1 MLSSGAAGFHF
12 AEPQW
17 VPALLLIP
25 LLWGM
30 YRLFKANTQQGQKL
44 RAFADAHLLPYLL
57 EDHRAAGGGFS
68 ALHSL
73 TLWSIVW
80 ACAVLAM
87 AGPRWDYTDTKVYRP
102 SGELIILLDLSRS
115 MDVADVKP
123 SRLARA
129 RQEIGDVLHY
139 SQGVNIGLVAFA
151 KIPHMIAPLTDDRQ
165 TLMRLL
171 PSIKTELVYT
181 QGSRLV
187 QALDMAGRMLS
198 QDQAKIE
205 RHVLILSDGGYEDPE
220 AQIYRAIRA
229 LTDRGVRIHVIGV
242 GTTQGGPVPNGQ
254 GGFYRGRTGS
264 AIIAPAD
271 FGRLRGIARDGQG
284 VYLEATY
291 QQEDTRAFLAEI
303 GAGQADEQEDGERV
317 IRQWEERFY
326 IFLLPGL
333 LLILTW
339 FRRGAVFPAVLVA
352 LMLVPA
358 PARADSVRDYFLTEE
373 QKGRKA
379 LEEKNFEQAEEIFKD
394 DAYRR
399 GVVQYKAGDY
409 EGAAESFDQADRPE
423 VAEDA
428 RYNLGN
434 ARLMAGRIEDAIKA
448 YEEVLKGN
456 PEHQDAAH
464 NLEIARKMLEEQQQ
478 DQKSDQNQQNQADQ
492 NQQQAD
498 QKPQKGEQSQEQKQE
513 ENSQQAEKQQ
523 EQGEQ
528 QPSEG
533 QDEASKDQGEQQQQA
548 GKDSA
553 NQDPQQA
560 EKQQEQQPSEG
571 QDKASKDQG
580 EEQQQAGKD
589 SADQDSQKAEGE
601 QENEQDKA
609 QSEAK
614 DPSQT
619 KPSDTSEEGYP
630 PQPGEEQ
637 KNAEAAK
644 PKEGEQKKNQGEEQ
658 KQASSGEE
666 AQPPEEQTPSG
677 EGSQDQSEQE
687 QGEKNTASEQEQK
700 GEESSSSP
708 AEPQPQPS
716 QDQSG
721 QPSDKPAD
729 TRPRLADGPVEP
741 QGEGQ
746 PVRTPQ
752 DVDADRWLER
762 IQSDTE
768 TFLKNKFY
776 VESETQGAREG
787 DKPW

>member
-1 MLSSGAAGFHF
+1 MLNSGAAAFHF

-17 VPALLLIP
+17 LPALLLIP

-30 YRLFKANTQQGQKL
+30 YRLFRANTRQGQRL
-44 RAFADAHLLPYLL
+44 RDFADAHLLPHLL

-139 SQGVNIGLVAFA
+139 AEGVNIGLVAFA
-151 KIPHMIAPLTDDRQ
+151 KIPHMIAPLTDDRE

-198 QDQAKIE
+198 DDQAKIE

-242 GTTQGGPVPNGQ
+242 GTAQGGPVPNGQ

-264 AIIAPAD
+264 AIMAPAD
-271 FGRLRGIARDGQG
+271 FGRLRSIARDGQG
-284 VYLEATY
+284 LYTDATY
-291 QQEDTRAFLAEI
+291 QQEDTRTFLGEI
-303 GAGQADEQEDGERV
+303 GAGQADQQEDGERV

-339 FRRGAVFPAVLVA
+339 FRRGAVFPTVLVA
-352 LMLVPA
+352 LVLFSA
-358 PARADSVRDYFLTEE
+358 PARAESVRDYFLTED

-423 VAEDA
+423 IAEDA

-434 ARLMAGRIEDAIKA
+434 ARLMAGRIEDAIKT
-448 YEEVLKGN
+448 YEEVLKSN

-464 NLEIARKMLEEQQQ
+464 NLEIARKMLEEKQQ
-478 DQKSDQNQQNQADQ
+478 DQKSDQSQQEQADQ
-492 NQQQAD
+492 NQQQSD
-498 QKPQKGEQSQEQKQE
+498 QKPQQGEQSQEQKQE
-513 ENSQQAEKQQ
+513 EKSEQAEKQQ
-523 EQGEQ
+523 QQGEQ

-533 QDEASKDQGEQQQQA
+533 QDEASKEQGEQQQQA
-548 GKDSA
+548 GK
-553 NQDPQQA
+553 
-560 EKQQEQQPSEG
+560 G
-571 QDKASKDQG
+571 
-580 EEQQQAGKD
+580 
-589 SADQDSQKAEGE
+589 SADQEPQKDEGQ
-601 QENEQDKA
+601 QEDA

-614 DPSQT
+614 DQSQS
-619 KPSDTSEEGYP
+619 KPSDSSEEGYP

-644 PKEGEQKKNQGEEQ
+644 PEQGEQKDNQGEEQ

-666 AQPPEEQTPSG
+666 AQSSEEQTPSG
-677 EGSQDQSEQE
+677 ANSQDQTEQE
-687 QGEKNTASEQEQK
+687 QAEKDSVSAQEQK
-700 GEESSSSP
+700 GEEPSSSP
-708 AEPQPQPS
+708 ADPQPQPS

-729 TRPRLADGPVEP
+729 TRPRLADGPLD
-741 QGEGQ
+741 QRGEGRQ
-746 PVRTPQ
+746 VRTPQ

>member
-17 VPALLLIP
+17 LPALLLIP

-30 YRLFKANTQQGQKL
+30 YRLFRANTRQGQKL
-44 RAFADAHLLPYLL
+44 REFADAHLLPHLL

-102 SGELIILLDLSRS
+102 ASELIILLDLSRS

-123 SRLARA
+123 SRLVRA

-139 SQGVNIGLVAFA
+139 SEGVNIGLVAFA

-220 AQIYRAIRA
+220 AQIYRALRA
-229 LTDRGVRIHVIGV
+229 LTDRGVRVHVMGV
-242 GTTQGGPVPNGQ
+242 GTSQGGPVPNGQ
-254 GGFYRGRTGS
+254 GGFYRGRIGS
-264 AIIAPAD
+264 PIMAPAD
-271 FGRLRGIARDGQG
+271 FARLRSIARDGQG
-284 VYLEATY
+284 LYLDATY
-291 QQEDTRAFLAEI
+291 QQEDTRAFLDEI
-303 GAGQADEQEDGERV
+303 GVGKVDEQNGERV

-339 FRRGAVFPAVLVA
+339 FRRGIVFPVVLLTLA
-352 LMLVPA
+352 MTSTSA
-358 PARADSVRDYFLTEE
+358 QADGMRDYFLTEE
-373 QKGRKA
+373 QRGRKA
-379 LEEKNFEQAEEIFKD
+379 LEERNYQQAEEIFKD

-409 EGAAESFDQADRPE
+409 ESAAESFERADRPE
-423 VAEDA
+423 IAEDA

-434 ARLMAGRIEDAIKA
+434 AQLMAGQIEDAIKA

-464 NLEIARKMLEEQQQ
+464 NLEIARKMLEERNQ
-478 DQKSDQNQQNQADQ
+478 DQNSDQGRKNQSDQ
-492 NQQQAD
+492 DQQQAE
-498 QKPQKGEQSQEQKQE
+498 QKPQQGQKSQEPQKDQNPDSRQP
-513 ENSQQAEKQQ
+513 ENSEQA
-523 EQGEQ
+523 QGERQ
-528 QPSEG
+528 QSEG
-533 QDEASKDQGEQQQQA
+533 QEKAQKDQGEQQQQ
-548 GKDSA
+548 GEQNSGQEGSA
-553 NQDPQQA
+553 
-560 EKQQEQQPSEG
+560 S
-571 QDKASKDQG
+571 
-580 EEQQQAGKD
+580 
-589 SADQDSQKAEGE
+589 EGE
-601 QENEQDKA
+601 QKQA
-609 QSEAK
+609 QSESDNK
-614 DPSQT
+614 SQE
-619 KPSDTSEEGYP
+619 KSSEGSEGYP
-630 PQPGEEQ
+630 PQPG
-637 KNAEAAK
+637 K
-644 PKEGEQKKNQGEEQ
+644 EQKKSEESSNPKQAENGQEENPSQEQ
-658 KQASSGEE
+658 KQAADSQEE
-666 AQPPEEQTPSG
+666 AEERNESG
-677 EGSQDQSEQE
+677 Q
-687 QGEKNTASEQEQK
+687 KASEDKAEQQQEAQQRESQQDSGSPEGQK
-700 GEESSSSP
+700 DQEPSESP
-708 AEPQPQPS
+708 AEMQNKAQK
-716 QDQSG
+716 DFSG
-721 QPSDKPAD
+721 TPDNKPAD

-741 QGEGQ
+741 QGQGQ
-746 PVRTPQ
+746 QVRTPQ

-762 IQSDTE
+762 IHSDTE

>member
-1 MLSSGAAGFHF
+1 MLSSGVAGFHF

-25 LLWGM
+25 LVWGM

-44 RAFADAHLLPYLL
+44 RAFADAHLLPHLL

-123 SRLARA
+123 SRLGRA

-139 SQGVNIGLVAFA
+139 AQGVNIGLVAFA

-242 GTTQGGPVPNGQ
+242 GTAQGGPVPNGQ

-264 AIIAPAD
+264 AIMAPAD

-284 VYLEATY
+284 VYLDATY

-352 LMLVPA
+352 LMFVPA
-358 PARADSVRDYFLTEE
+358 PARAESVRDYFLTEE

-434 ARLMAGRIEDAIKA
+434 ARLMAGRIEEAIKA

-464 NLEIARKMLEEQQQ
+464 NLEIARKMLEEQRQ
-478 DQKSDQNQQNQADQ
+478 DQKSDQSQQNQADQ
-492 NQQQAD
+492 KQRAD
-498 QKPQKGEQSQEQKQE
+498 QKPQKGEQSQEQKQK

-523 EQGEQ
+523 EQG
-528 QPSEG
+528 
-533 QDEASKDQGEQQQQA
+533 
-548 GKDSA
+548 
-553 NQDPQQA
+553 
-560 EKQQEQQPSEG
+560 EQQPSEG

-589 SADQDSQKAEGE
+589 SANQDSQKAEGE
-601 QENEQDKA
+601 QENAQGKA

-614 DPSQT
+614 APSQT

-644 PKEGEQKKNQGEEQ
+644 PKEGEQKKDQGEEQ

-666 AQPPEEQTPSG
+666 AQPPQEQTPSG
-677 EGSQDQSEQE
+677 EGSQDQSERE
-687 QGEKNTASEQEQK
+687 QGEKNSASEQEQK
-700 GEESSSSP
+700 GDETSSSP
-708 AEPQPQPS
+708 AGPQPQPS

-741 QGEGQ
+741 QGEGL

>member
-17 VPALLLIP
+17 LPALLLIP

-44 RAFADAHLLPYLL
+44 RAFADAHLLPHLL

-123 SRLARA
+123 SRLGRA

-139 SQGVNIGLVAFA
+139 AQGVNIGLVAFA

-229 LTDRGVRIHVIGV
+229 LTDRGVRIHVMGL
-242 GTTQGGPVPNGQ
+242 GTAQGGPVPNGE

-264 AIIAPAD
+264 AIMAPAD

-284 VYLEATY
+284 VYLDATY
-291 QQEDTRAFLAEI
+291 QQEDTRAFLDEI

-358 PARADSVRDYFLTEE
+358 PARAESVRDYFLTEE

-379 LEEKNFEQAEEIFKD
+379 LEEKNYEQAEEIFKE

-423 VAEDA
+423 IAEDA

-434 ARLMAGRIEDAIKA
+434 ARLMAGRIEEAIKA

-464 NLEIARKMLEEQQQ
+464 NLEIARKMLDEQQQ
-478 DQKSDQNQQNQADQ
+478 DQKSDQSQQNQADQ
-492 NQQQAD
+492 KQQQAD

-528 QPSEG
+528 QTSEG

-553 NQDPQQA
+553 
-560 EKQQEQQPSEG
+560 
-571 QDKASKDQG
+571 DQG
-580 EEQQQAGKD
+580 
-589 SADQDSQKAEGE
+589 SQKAEGE

-609 QSEAK
+609 Q

-644 PKEGEQKKNQGEEQ
+644 PKEGEQKKDQGEEQ
-658 KQASSGEE
+658 KQASTGED

-687 QGEKNTASEQEQK
+687 QDEKNSASEQEQK
-700 GEESSSSP
+700 GDETSSSP
-708 AEPQPQPS
+708 AEPQPQLS

-729 TRPRLADGPVEP
+729 TRPRLADDPVEP

>member
-1 MLSSGAAGFHF
+1 MLNSGAAGFHF

-17 VPALLLIP
+17 LPALLLVP
-25 LLWGM
+25 LVWGM
-30 YRLFKANTQQGQKL
+30 YRLFRANTQQGQKL
-44 RAFADAHLLPYLL
+44 RSFADAHLLPHLL
-57 EDHRAAGGGFS
+57 EDHRTAGVGFS

-139 SQGVNIGLVAFA
+139 AEGVNIGLVAFA

-171 PSIKTELVYT
+171 PSIKTELIYT

-242 GTTQGGPVPNGQ
+242 GTAQGGPVPNGQ

-264 AIIAPAD
+264 AIMAPAD
-271 FGRLRGIARDGQG
+271 FGRLRSIARDGQG
-284 VYLEATY
+284 VYLDATY

-358 PARADSVRDYFLTEE
+358 PARAESVRDYFLTEE

-423 VAEDA
+423 IAEDA

-464 NLEIARKMLEEQQQ
+464 NLEIARKMLDEQQQ
-478 DQKSDQNQQNQADQ
+478 DQKSDQSQQNQADQ
-492 NQQQAD
+492 KQQAD
-498 QKPQKGEQSQEQKQE
+498 QKPQQGEQSQEQKQE

-528 QPSEG
+528 QTSEG

-553 NQDPQQA
+553 
-560 EKQQEQQPSEG
+560 G
-571 QDKASKDQG
+571 QDAQR
-580 EEQQQAGKD
+580 
-589 SADQDSQKAEGE
+589 AEGE
-601 QENEQDKA
+601 QENA
-609 QSEAK
+609 QENAGSEAK
-614 DPSQT
+614 DQSQS
-619 KPSDTSEEGYP
+619 KPSESSEEGYP
-630 PQPGEEQ
+630 PQPGDEQ

-644 PKEGEQKKNQGEEQ
+644 PKEGEQKKDQGEEQ

-666 AQPPEEQTPSG
+666 AQPPQEQTPSG
-677 EGSQDQSEQE
+677 EGPQDQSEQE
-687 QGEKNTASEQEQK
+687 QDEKNSASDQEQK
-700 GEESSSSP
+700 GEENSSSP

-729 TRPRLADGPVEP
+729 TRPRLADGPLD
-741 QGEGQ
+741 QRGEGQ
-746 PVRTPQ
+746 HVRTPQ

>member
-1 MLSSGAAGFHF
+1 MLNSGAAGFHF

-17 VPALLLIP
+17 LPALLLIP
-25 LLWGM
+25 LVWGM

-44 RAFADAHLLPYLL
+44 RAFADAHLLPHLL
-57 EDHRAAGGGFS
+57 EDYRAAGGGFS

-102 SGELIILLDLSRS
+102 SGELIILMDLSRS

-123 SRLARA
+123 SRLGRA

-139 SQGVNIGLVAFA
+139 AQGVNVGLVAFA

-242 GTTQGGPVPNGQ
+242 GTAQGGPVPNGQ

-264 AIIAPAD
+264 AIMAPAD
-271 FGRLRGIARDGQG
+271 FGRLRSIARDGQG
-284 VYLEATY
+284 VYLDATY
-291 QQEDTRAFLAEI
+291 QQEDTRAFLAQI

-358 PARADSVRDYFLTEE
+358 PARAESVRDYFLTEE

-423 VAEDA
+423 IAEDA

-434 ARLMAGRIEDAIKA
+434 ARLMAGRIKEAIKA

-464 NLEIARKMLEEQQQ
+464 NLEIARKMLDEQQQ
-478 DQKSDQNQQNQADQ
+478 DQKSDQSQQNQADQ
-492 NQQQAD
+492 KQQAD
-498 QKPQKGEQSQEQKQE
+498 QKPQQGEQSQEQKQE

-528 QPSEG
+528 QTSEG

-553 NQDPQQA
+553 
-560 EKQQEQQPSEG
+560 G
-571 QDKASKDQG
+571 QDAQR
-580 EEQQQAGKD
+580 
-589 SADQDSQKAEGE
+589 AEGE
-601 QENEQDKA
+601 QENA
-609 QSEAK
+609 QESTQESAGSKAK
-614 DPSQT
+614 DQSQS
-619 KPSDTSEEGYP
+619 KPSDSSEEGYP
-630 PQPGEEQ
+630 PQPGDEQ
-637 KNAEAAK
+637 KNAETAK
-644 PKEGEQKKNQGEEQ
+644 PKEGEQKKDQGEEQ

-666 AQPPEEQTPSG
+666 AQPPQEQTPSG
-677 EGSQDQSEQE
+677 EGLQDQSGQE
-687 QGEKNTASEQEQK
+687 QDEKNSASDQEQK
-700 GEESSSSP
+700 GEETSSSS

-729 TRPRLADGPVEP
+729 TRPRLADGPLD
-741 QGEGQ
+741 QRGEGQ
-746 PVRTPQ
+746 HVRTPQ